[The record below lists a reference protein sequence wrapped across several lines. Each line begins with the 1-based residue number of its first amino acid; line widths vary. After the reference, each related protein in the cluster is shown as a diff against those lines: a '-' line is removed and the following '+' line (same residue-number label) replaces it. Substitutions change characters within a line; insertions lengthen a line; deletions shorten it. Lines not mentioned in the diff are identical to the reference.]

1 MADHAPLVNFLSR
14 LNADVGAGTD
24 KEFLAATGR
33 RLAAAHILPEE
44 EFCRQGQPSPSDL
57 GSLLRLL
64 HSIGGEIDWNG
75 VVTTGHGNQTQFFA
89 AVGIDLSDQ
98 VRRALLARGW
108 GVRLRLALF
117 SA

>member
-14 LNADVGAGTD
+14 LNTDVGAGTD

-44 EFCRQGQPSPSDL
+44 EFARHGQPSPSDL

-64 HSIGGEIDWNG
+64 H
-75 VVTTGHGNQTQFFA
+75 A
-89 AVGIDLSDQ
+89 
-98 VRRALLARGW
+98 
-108 GVRLRLALF
+108 
-117 SA
+117 